1 MKITDYVDLFYPS
14 AEAEEYAKKRQ
25 KKYENYPQDFMVNLE
40 TDNIAKLIAPMNF
53 AVATSKMK
61 EFTDD
66 IETLDYRLDC
76 LEDFMNVPELNGR
89 FRQLINELAGN
100 RIDFSD
106 VDCVNSFMQIK
117 THMDSLEEF
126 LGCIENINRFFAK
139 YNHAIKSVAVKRLA
153 QFFEKLPKS
162 ENIFEIAYSISQLK
176 DTFSKTIRSVKIG
189 VNFDSAMNPDSAG
202 LLEIGYDKIYP
213 KGNILEKLVFKSFAG
228 REQFIGEEHFNSA
241 TRHTPIDIDTALFR
255 ELSKYTKEFAL
266 RIAAALKSYRSSVF
280 SDLSELESQLD
291 FYGGA
296 AQFISS
302 VRARGMKMCRPKFL
316 PSEKRVT
323 RLKNVFDLNFYR
335 QLVTQNPQ
343 EILTEKIVA
352 NDIDMSD
359 YARFYM
365 VTGANNGGKTTFAR
379 AVGVCHLMAQMGLYV
394 PAESAEISPADYIF
408 THFPKEEAVGL
419 NSSRFTTEIKELK
432 KICEYMTDR
441 SLVILNESIQSTTPV
456 ECLNIAKIHLEIIAA
471 VGVRGFYVTHLT
483 ELYNEIQRINNKNY
497 PTKVGS
503 LVSCTDSEG
512 KRMYKMKAAKPPIE
526 SLAYT
531 VYEKFGAKLEDVL
544 AKSGDKNGQA

>member
-302 VRARGMKMCRPKFL
+302 VRARGMKM
-316 PSEKRVT
+316 
-323 RLKNVFDLNFYR
+323 
-335 QLVTQNPQ
+335 
-343 EILTEKIVA
+343 
-352 NDIDMSD
+352 
-359 YARFYM
+359 
-365 VTGANNGGKTTFAR
+365 
-379 AVGVCHLMAQMGLYV
+379 
-394 PAESAEISPADYIF
+394 
-408 THFPKEEAVGL
+408 
-419 NSSRFTTEIKELK
+419 
-432 KICEYMTDR
+432 
-441 SLVILNESIQSTTPV
+441 
-456 ECLNIAKIHLEIIAA
+456 
-471 VGVRGFYVTHLT
+471 
-483 ELYNEIQRINNKNY
+483 
-497 PTKVGS
+497 
-503 LVSCTDSEG
+503 
-512 KRMYKMKAAKPPIE
+512 
-526 SLAYT
+526 
-531 VYEKFGAKLEDVL
+531 
-544 AKSGDKNGQA
+544 

>member
-335 QLVTQNPQ
+335 QLVTQNPH

-408 THFPKEEAVGL
+408 THFPKEEAVGI

-432 KICEYMTDR
+432 K
-441 SLVILNESIQSTTPV
+441 SA
-456 ECLNIAKIHLEIIAA
+456 NI
-471 VGVRGFYVTHLT
+471 
-483 ELYNEIQRINNKNY
+483 
-497 PTKVGS
+497 
-503 LVSCTDSEG
+503 
-512 KRMYKMKAAKPPIE
+512 
-526 SLAYT
+526 
-531 VYEKFGAKLEDVL
+531 
-544 AKSGDKNGQA
+544 

>member
-189 VNFDSAMNPDSAG
+189 VNFDSAMNPD
-202 LLEIGYDKIYP
+202 
-213 KGNILEKLVFKSFAG
+213 
-228 REQFIGEEHFNSA
+228 
-241 TRHTPIDIDTALFR
+241 TALFR

-408 THFPKEEAVGL
+408 THFPNEEAVGI

-441 SLVILNESIQSTTPV
+441 SLVIFNESIQSTTPV